1 MSSDELEP
9 CPFCGS
15 EADYEF
21 SYSGYSHKNYA
32 GVRCKKCW
40 AKGPK
45 FSCEFSELDWQVG
58 GRPWSAKCLPE
69 LSEAAQAAFAQAR
82 DAWNFR
88 PLKTKNQDTSQAAR
102 PPKSK
107 AKLSANEP

>member
-1 MSSDELEP
+1 MRDELKP
-9 CPFCGS
+9 CPFCSGDA
-15 EADYEF
+15 EYEF

-32 GVRCKKCW
+32 GVRCKRCW

-45 FSCEFSELDWQVG
+45 FPCEFSVLDWQVG

-82 DAWNFR
+82 DAWNTR
-88 PLKTKNQDTSQAAR
+88 KILESEDE
-102 PPKSK
+102 KS
-107 AKLSANEP
+107 LDNT